1 MDIIL
6 RSAHL
11 FERIIVAVLVNA
23 EKKPLFTAD
32 ERVAIIR
39 EVFREYPNVEVDTF
53 DGLLVDYARR
63 RRASAIVRGLRAVSD
78 FEYEFQMALMNRHL
92 EPTLETVFMMPAEQY
107 TYLSS
112 RLIKEVFSLG
122 GDVRGLVPPA
132 VEAVDAA
139 EAGAAGASEVRSRR
153 NGHVCTAMAQVS
165 ASATLKVAAEAE
177 RLRRAGYNVVDFS
190 AGEPDFPTP
199 EHVKAAGKAAIDANF
214 TRYTRGAGHS
224 GAARGD
230 LRALQGATTAS
241 TSPPAEVLMTVGG
254 KQALF
259 NTALALFD
267 PGRRGDHARAVLA
280 DDPRAGQAGGRACR
294 SSCRRA
300 RSDGFAVHAER
311 IIAAITPK
319 TKAIILNSPCNPTGA
334 LIDEATLAAIADAA
348 AKRGIWIIVDLCYE
362 QLIYE
367 DVPHNLPKVLFD
379 RHRDRTVLAGS
390 ASKAYAMTGW
400 RCGWTIAPKELTAAF
415 NVDPGTVDVEHHVDH
430 AEGGA
435 GGVDRTRRMR
445 SPRCWTSIGRG
456 ATTSTRG

>member
-1 MDIIL
+1 MTPAGPPTGRLAIFPGSFDPLTNGHVDIIL

-11 FERIIVAVLVNA
+11 FERDRRRGARQRGEEAAVH
-23 EKKPLFTAD
+23 AD

-122 GDVRGLVPPA
+122 GDVRGLVPPV

-139 EAGAAGASEVRSRR
+139 EAGDAGARR
-153 NGHVCTAMAQVS
+153 QVGMQGDQGMFAQRLAQVS

-177 RLRRAGYNVVDFS
+177 RLRRAGFNVVDFS

-214 TRYTRGAGHS
+214 TRYTRRPAFPS
-224 GAARGD
+224 CARRSA
-230 LRALQGATTAS
+230 RATSATTAS
-241 TSPPAEVLMTVGG
+241 TSRRRKCCSPSAASRRSSTPRWRCSIPGDEVITHAPYWPTIPEQVKLVG
-254 KQALF
+254 
-259 NTALALFD
+259 
-267 PGRRGDHARAVLA
+267 ARAGDRA
-280 DDPRAGQAGGRACR
+280 DALGGRVRACTP
-294 SSCRRA
+294 SA
-300 RSDGFAVHAER
+300 

-319 TKAIILNSPCNPTGA
+319 TKAIIINSPGNPTGA
-334 LIDEATLAAIADAA
+334 LIDEAT
-348 AKRGIWIIVDLCYE
+348 
-362 QLIYE
+362 
-367 DVPHNLPKVLFD
+367 
-379 RHRDRTVLAGS
+379 
-390 ASKAYAMTGW
+390 
-400 RCGWTIAPKELTAAF
+400 
-415 NVDPGTVDVEHHVDH
+415 
-430 AEGGA
+430 
-435 GGVDRTRRMR
+435 RRRR
-445 SPRCWTSIGRG
+445 SPMRRRSAASGSSSTS
-456 ATTSTRG
+456 ATSS